1 MLLKA
6 SGSLR
11 AEGDVLTLA
20 QLMQVD
26 AALYVEIKNARERV
40 RALSLEELA
49 TQYRCAELG
58 GAIRRA
64 QIAELLL
71 TTIWV

>member
-1 MLLKA
+1 
-6 SGSLR
+6 
-11 AEGDVLTLA
+11 
-20 QLMQVD
+20 MQVD

-40 RALSLEELA
+40 RALSLEELTA
-49 TQYRCAELG
+49 QYRGAELG
-58 GAIRRA
+58 EAIRRA